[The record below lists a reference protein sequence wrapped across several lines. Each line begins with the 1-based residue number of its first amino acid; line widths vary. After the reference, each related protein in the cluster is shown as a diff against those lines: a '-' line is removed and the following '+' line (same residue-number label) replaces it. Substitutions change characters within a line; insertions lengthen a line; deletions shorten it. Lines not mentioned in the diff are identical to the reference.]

1 MNETSLIK
9 ALLINAACQNATA
22 VCANTAGSEPPI
34 DPLIQDT
41 NLQGKGVMVYEEAK
55 IQYAAL
61 LRAFQDQTG
70 VWPDP
75 QIAAGVQSGGSGALA
90 NIASAATQVLSALPA
105 STNLAS
111 VGGLLQAISALVKT
125 GNGAPVAAPGSEI
138 PAQPPTTA
146 PAAKKS

>member
-1 MNETSLIK
+1 MNPVSLIK

-22 VCANTAGSEPPI
+22 VCANTAGTEPPI

-75 QIAAGVQSGGSGALA
+75 QLPSSAAPGNGTMLQNV
-90 NIASAATQVLSALPA
+90 ASAATQVLSALPA

-125 GNGAPVAAPGSEI
+125 GGGAPVAAPGSEI
-138 PAQPPTTA
+138 PASPPTAT
-146 PAAKKS
+146 PAAKKG

>member
-1 MNETSLIK
+1 MNSVSLIK

-22 VCANTAGSEPPI
+22 VCANTAGTEPPI

-75 QIAAGVQSGGSGALA
+75 QIPAGAESGGATALA
-90 NIASAATQVLSALPA
+90 NIAGAATQVLSALPA
-105 STNLAS
+105 ST
-111 VGGLLQAISALVKT
+111 
-125 GNGAPVAAPGSEI
+125 
-138 PAQPPTTA
+138 
-146 PAAKKS
+146 

>member
-1 MNETSLIK
+1 MNPVSLIK

-22 VCANTAGSEPPI
+22 VCANTAGTEPPI

-75 QIAAGVQSGGSGALA
+75 QLPAAVTSGPTTALA

-125 GNGAPVAAPGSEI
+125 GSGGPVAAPGSEI
-138 PAQPPTTA
+138 PAAPPT
-146 PAAKKS
+146 AKS

>member
-1 MNETSLIK
+1 MNPVSLIK

-22 VCANTAGSEPPI
+22 VCANTAGTEPAI

-75 QIAAGVQSGGSGALA
+75 QIPAGAGSGPTTALA
-90 NIASAATQVLSALPA
+90 NIANAATQVLSALPA

-111 VGGLLQAISALVKT
+111 VGGLLQAVSALVKT

-146 PAAKKS
+146 KKS

>member
-22 VCANTAGSEPPI
+22 VCANTAGTEPAI

-75 QIAAGVQSGGSGALA
+75 QIPAAATGGGTTALA

-111 VGGLLQAISALVKT
+111 VGGLLQAVSALVKT

-146 PAAKKS
+146 KKS